1 MTEKDPARAVLED
14 TRQWAADELK
24 SARDR
29 ATRLREGGEA
39 YNHALSSIDQ
49 LTRVIDSIDY
59 MLDRETRGAI
69 KIEEDAP
76 KTPEPAATEPEISQ
90 PEPEPEKP
98 ARVVDLAE
106 VRTKAKAARDAGVKL
121 AEIWATFNATKLS
134 EVPHEKYGDV
144 LDLLEEK
151 LKELDG

>member
-1 MTEKDPARAVLED
+1 MTETDYARAELEA
-14 TRQWAADELK
+14 TRKWAVEELEA
-24 SARDR
+24 ARAR
-29 ATRLREGGEA
+29 ATRLREGGES
-39 YNHALSSIDQ
+39 YNHALQSIDQ
-49 LTRVIDSIDY
+49 LTRTVDSIDY
-59 MLDRETRGAI
+59 MLGRVSFA
-69 KIEEDAP
+69 IEEDAP
-76 KTPEPAATEPEISQ
+76 KSTEPEVTEPEVSK

-144 LDLLEEK
+144 LDMLEAK